1 MNNENQHTEYK
12 EIWRDEYMKTLAA
25 FANSDG
31 GTMFIGK
38 DDNGNIKGI
47 ENSRELLEYLP
58 NKIVQKLNIH
68 PLVKYIET
76 DGLATIEIV
85 VDAYDYAVSYNG
97 KYYIRTGST
106 TQELADRELQ
116 RFLLKKCKLSWEN
129 QIADKATLDEIDQ
142 NTINHFKKL
151 ATKRVKNIENE
162 DTLLILQK
170 LNLVDENQKLRYSA
184 ILLFGKNPQKYF
196 ASSYFKIGRFATPVD
211 IITDDLIDGNLFTQ
225 LTKVLD
231 VLRTKYLRNIIK
243 KETDENWSRIEDW
256 EYPYEAVRE
265 AVINTLIHKD
275 YTGAHVQMRIYDN
288 ELSLWNSG
296 ELMEDL
302 TLEKLRIPHRSVL
315 RNENIANVFY
325 LAGLIEAWGRGTIRI
340 IDECKAA
347 KLPEP
352 RFIHDTKGFEI
363 SFCKDIYNQK
373 YLKELG
379 LNERQ
384 IKAVEY
390 AKKNHKIKSA
400 DFEEIAAISRS
411 TATRELNQLVE
422 KAILVIEGDG
432 KNIVYQL
439 NISNKQPN
447 DENMTRI

>member
-1 MNNENQHTEYK
+1 MNNENQHIEYK
-12 EIWRDEYMKTLAA
+12 ETWRDEYMKTLAA
-25 FANSDG
+25 FANTDG
-31 GTMFIGK
+31 GSLFIGIN
-38 DDNGNIKGI
+38 DDGKAVGI
-47 ENSRELLEYLP
+47 ENSRKLLENLP

-68 PLVKYIET
+68 PLVKYIEKE
-76 DGLATIEIV
+76 GLATIEIV

-106 TQELADRELQ
+106 TQVLADRELQ

-129 QIADKATLDEIDQ
+129 QIVDKATLDDIDPR
-142 NTINHFKKL
+142 TINYFKKL
-151 ATKRVKNIENE
+151 AYKRIKDIENE

-196 ASSYFKIGRFATPVD
+196 ASSYFKIGRFANHVD
-211 IITDDLIDGNLFTQ
+211 IITDDLIEGNLFSQ

-243 KETDENWSRIEDW
+243 KETAENWSRIEDW
-256 EYPYEAVRE
+256 EYPYEAIRE

-275 YTGAHVQMRIYDN
+275 YTGAQVQMRIYDN

-302 TLEKLRIPHRSVL
+302 TLDKLRIPHKSVL
-315 RNENIANVFY
+315 RNENIANAFY

-340 IDECKAA
+340 INECKKAGM
-347 KLPEP
+347 PEP
-352 RFIHDTKGFEI
+352 EFKHDTKGVEI
-363 SFCKDIYNQK
+363 TFYKDKYTDK
-373 YLKELG
+373 YLRKLG

-384 IKAVEY
+384 IKAIEY
-390 AKKNHKIKSA
+390 LKKNNIITNEIYRKIAETSKPTA
-400 DFEEIAAISRS
+400 SRDLH
-411 TATRELNQLVE
+411 ELTKKE
-422 KAILVIEGDG
+422 ILVKIGTTG
-432 KNIVYQL
+432 KGTEYVL
-439 NISNKQPN
+439 NKPTNGSNGS
-447 DENMTRI
+447 